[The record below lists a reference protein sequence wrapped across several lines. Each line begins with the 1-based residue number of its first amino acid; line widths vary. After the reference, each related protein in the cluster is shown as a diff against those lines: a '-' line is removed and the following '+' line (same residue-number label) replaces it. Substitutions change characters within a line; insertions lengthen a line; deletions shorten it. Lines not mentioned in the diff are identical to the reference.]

1 MICYLLNSPVLT
13 DYGLWYYRGPI
24 TLSEARMFMQQ
35 NVVESA
41 IGHLSTA
48 QYLTGI
54 LNTTVEVR
62 RQAIRMLP
70 GDRALILR
78 ILERPE
84 EGIILDLAVLTEL
97 RSELGILERR
107 E

>member
-1 MICYLLNSPVLT
+1 MTCYLLNSPVLT

-54 LNTTVEVR
+54 LGTTVEAC

-70 GDRALILR
+70 GDQALIFR

-84 EGIILDLAVLTEL
+84 EGVVLDLPVLAGL